1 MASRGPWPKTFGLG
15 LESRGLGL
23 GPEDRGLGLEVLAL
37 RFWPCFALYFCGSV
51 YNNHFFYFHYLGF
64 VFLINFKFCN

>member
-37 RFWPCFALYFCGSV
+37 TLRFWRCFGLELCGSP
-51 YNNHFFYFHYLGF
+51 LQ
-64 VFLINFKFCN
+64 